1 MKKGNG
7 SIDEKIRERYN
18 GVNDPIAKKILDKF
32 DTPVKQTS
40 VPSDNSITTLFLG
53 GVSGDIEVGQ
63 VSELMEAFGKV
74 ARIKLESKHKRGF
87 VCFETR

>member
-32 DTPVKQTS
+32 NLPKMPAAPEDVQ
-40 VPSDNSITTLFLG
+40 ITTLFLG
-53 GVSGDIEVGQ
+53 GVTPEVN
-63 VSELMEAFGKV
+63 
-74 ARIKLESKHKRGF
+74 
-87 VCFETR
+87 